1 MKAEQNPELNPVP
14 RPQAEMALNPASI
27 AAYTSQEAYHELDE
41 VPVRKI
47 DPLEQLERNLEAL
60 HSTQARL
67 QFVMREV
74 RYLMKV

>member
-1 MKAEQNPELNPVP
+1 MKAEPNPELNPV
-14 RPQAEMALNPASI
+14 QNLHTEIAVNPSVTAFPM
-27 AAYTSQEAYHELDE
+27 QEAYHELDE

-60 HSTQARL
+60 QLTQSRL